1 MVDPLTLSAVGA
13 VAITEGIKF
22 LYGQAADLIKRWLD
36 HKDAAKN
43 ASAQLSET
51 EPVEVR
57 LPDVFAGQLA
67 QLQIHYDVM
76 DRIGEELRGLRRDLA
91 DYADGI
97 EKVNMDDKNL
107 LQTVDALRQSIEA
120 VYQQRITFKG
130 EQRAP
135 SGPVAE
141 SSIDVDEVAGYVAGI
156 RARRIAGNV
165 KVDAHA
171 RRVDQG
177 AQFIGIDADTIG

>member
-22 LYGQAADLIKRWLD
+22 LYGQASDLIKRWLD
-36 HKDAAKN
+36 HKEAEKN
-43 ASAQLSET
+43 ASASLSKT
-51 EPVEVR
+51 EAVEVK
-57 LPDVFAGQLA
+57 LPDVFAGQLS
-67 QLQIHYDVM
+67 QTQIHYDVM
-76 DRIGEELRGLRRDLA
+76 DRIGEQLRELRKDLA

-120 VYQQRITFKG
+120 VYQQRLTFRG
-130 EQRAP
+130 EQRSP
-135 SGPVAE
+135 SGPIAE
-141 SSIDVDEVAGYVAGI
+141 SSIDVDEVVGYVAGI

-165 KVDAHA
+165 KVDARA
-171 RRVDQG
+171 KRVDAG
-177 AQFIGIDADTIG
+177 GQFIGIDADTIG

>member
-1 MVDPLTLSAVGA
+1 
-13 VAITEGIKF
+13 
-22 LYGQAADLIKRWLD
+22 
-36 HKDAAKN
+36 
-43 ASAQLSET
+43 
-51 EPVEVR
+51 
-57 LPDVFAGQLA
+57 VFAGQFA
-67 QLQIHYDVM
+67 HPQIHYDVM
-76 DRIGEELRGLRRDLA
+76 ERMGEQLRELRRDLA

-97 EKVNMDDKNL
+97 EKVNVDDKTL

-120 VYQQRITFKG
+120 VYQQRLTFKG

-165 KVDAHA
+165 KVDARA
-171 RRVDQG
+171 KRVDAG
-177 AQFIGIDADTIG
+177 GQFIGIDADTIG